1 MNEYETEEQQ
11 IEALKK
17 WWKENGSSL
26 IIGLALGISAL
37 FGWRYYAEHKNQHAL
52 QASEI
57 YMQVM
62 RNVALKTV
70 DDKTI
75 DMNNKLINDYADTPY
90 AALSSLLLARSEYE
104 KGNTDIALAQLE
116 LAQKHASDEVL
127 KQVSS
132 LRLARLYI
140 EQKKFDQAARVL
152 EQAHESAYDALY
164 EELKGDL
171 YQAQG
176 QTEQAKQAYDRAI
189 NLHGLAAGKWL
200 KLKRQ
205 NTGLL
210 PEPVSGQKTK
220 PQGEAEAS

>member
-11 IEALKK
+11 VEALKK

-26 IIGLALGISAL
+26 IIGLALGVSAL
-37 FGWRYYAEHKNQHAL
+37 FGWRYYDAQQHQHAL
-52 QASEI
+52 QASDI

-62 RNVALKTV
+62 RNVAMKTV

-75 DMNNKLINDYADTPY
+75 DMNNKLINEYADTPY
-90 AALSSLLLARSEYE
+90 AALSSMMLARSEYE
-104 KGNTDIALAQLE
+104 KGNIDMALSQLE

-140 EQKKFDQAARVL
+140 EQKQYDMAGSIL
-152 EQAHESAYDALY
+152 EQPHEAAFDALY
-164 EELKGDL
+164 EELRGDL

-176 QTEQAKQAYDRAI
+176 KTEQARLAYDRAI
-189 NLHGLAAGKWL
+189 SLQGLTAGKWL

-205 NTGLL
+205 NLGLL
-210 PEPVSGQKTK
+210 PESDGQEAAQ
-220 PQGEAEAS
+220 QGEAESS